1 MPLARGSY
9 VCGTEVLILLVNVKF
24 ENLVL
29 TQLSGNVYVC
39 LIQLGYVSLFH
50 GSVLWNL
57 NKDHVLPMKM
67 LSPKLRCVV

>member
-9 VCGTEVLILLVNVKF
+9 VCGTEVLILPVNVKF

-39 LIQLGYVSLFH
+39 LIQLGYVSLFT
-50 GSVLWNL
+50 GQFYGI
-57 NKDHVLPMKM
+57 
-67 LSPKLRCVV
+67 